1 MESECQEAIRRHIQG
16 SLRQGASPSIS
27 TFIDEYLEVVVDHTR
42 PGDDI
47 ERVWATRF
55 STVAKE
61 LKVTARRR
69 HRPHWEKVSFAV
81 LKKQAGVSSS
91 CTTDPAESDAKAES
105 EVETSSAR
113 VSSKTSSTSSK
124 FDSCLL
130 TPEMLEDFENDP
142 CWGEVFEAEELQ
154 EIRTC
159 GDPSLPALAE
169 NIQEFFD
176 AYYECLSDEEQS
188 SGECSLETL
197 TAVTVSFGIFRPSD
211 HFDQYWL
218 QSTMLQLISAYRYK
232 IFDKLAAHGSELDF
246 VVRIW
251 SLLDR
256 CFDNLGIETRR
267 DQCCIAT
274 SARLNEQRAVTGI
287 SPISSKI
294 ATVRPDLILVRND
307 VEYGLSECGKVDDA
321 GIGKKEIIEN

>member
-1 MESECQEAIRRHIQG
+1 MLWSAVH
-16 SLRQGASPSIS
+16 S
-27 TFIDEYLEVVVDHTR
+27 FILCVD
-42 PGDDI
+42 
-47 ERVWATRF
+47 
-55 STVAKE
+55 
-61 LKVTARRR
+61 
-69 HRPHWEKVSFAV
+69 
-81 LKKQAGVSSS
+81 
-91 CTTDPAESDAKAES
+91 
-105 EVETSSAR
+105 
-113 VSSKTSSTSSK
+113 
-124 FDSCLL
+124 
-130 TPEMLEDFENDP
+130 DP

-267 DQCCIAT
+267 YVSLYYLSQDFIVILLIRDQCCIAT

-294 ATVRPDLILVRND
+294 TTVRPDLILVRND

-321 GIGKKEIIEN
+321 GIGKKEIIQN